1 MNHREKCKRIQEK
14 ESCNISVV
22 RCDAGEEWGPLV
34 GGAQE
39 GAGAQGFPDSG
50 RNSTRVRKEPSRGL
64 SWPILSSHDG
74 DQCRCWDW
82 CSYPSRE
89 QCFALFNFYFTKMNI
104 MDFLIVIGA

>member
-1 MNHREKCKRIQEK
+1 MNQREKCKRIQEK

-22 RCDAGEEWGPLV
+22 WCDAGEEWGPLV

-50 RNSTRVRKEPSRGL
+50 RNSTRVRKEPSRDL
-64 SWPILSSHDG
+64 SWPISSSRDG
-74 DQCRCWDW
+74 DQRRCWDW

>member
-22 RCDAGEEWGPLV
+22 WCDAGEEWGPLV

-50 RNSTRVRKEPSRGL
+50 RNST
-64 SWPILSSHDG
+64 
-74 DQCRCWDW
+74 
-82 CSYPSRE
+82 
-89 QCFALFNFYFTKMNI
+89 
-104 MDFLIVIGA
+104 